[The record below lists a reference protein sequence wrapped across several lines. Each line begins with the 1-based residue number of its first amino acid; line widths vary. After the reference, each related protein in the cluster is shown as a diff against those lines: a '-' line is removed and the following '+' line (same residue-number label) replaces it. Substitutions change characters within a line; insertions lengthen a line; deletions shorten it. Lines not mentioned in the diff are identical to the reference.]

1 MNNPQLQSNQS
12 NTRLPPNGSWKG
24 FLDSRD
30 KNSLDAEDGDD
41 PIKVMVMRHD
51 YVYLMRFFLNVCYH
65 ICNICALSN
74 LSIYLSIYLF
84 IYT

>member
-1 MNNPQLQSNQS
+1 MDNPQLQSNQS

-51 YVYLMRFFLNVCYH
+51 YVYLMRFF
-65 ICNICALSN
+65 
-74 LSIYLSIYLF
+74 F
-84 IYT
+84 